1 MEEVEKVFCGR
12 MDHGGC
18 GLLVQV
24 EDGKI
29 VKINGDPDSFT
40 RGYICPKGRAHAER
54 IYHPDRLLHPQKRIG
69 AKGENRWQRISWDE
83 AFETITGRFSE
94 CKNHLGAEKA
104 LFMQGTPKGLENLLL
119 YRFAHSLGSPNVAAT
134 GTVCFA
140 PRVGAGLV
148 TNGFYPHPD
157 IEHPPELILVWG
169 SNHLS
174 TNADGVIAPKVSLAL
189 KKGSRILLI
198 DPAKRELAA
207 KADVWLR
214 IKPGTDGLLALG
226 MIKVMIEEGLC
237 DQEFVE
243 KWCVGFDKL
252 KAHVASYSLTD
263 IDNKTWIPRKDIEG
277 AARLYAEAKSGCI
290 LWGNATDH
298 NINSVQTARALLI
311 LMALSGNLDRPG
323 GNIQAGMPGLVRT
336 SEFML
341 MPKFHTMKDK
351 MIGKDF
357 KLSAMLGFIPYHLAI
372 KAVHDEKPYEINT
385 VYIQGTNPLMSY
397 PNAQYT
403 FQALKKANFL
413 VVADLF
419 MTPTAQLADIVLPV
433 ASHFEFNDLGYYG
446 LPFGKVLARP
456 KIVDPPGECVSDI
469 KIINELAM
477 RLGLEDPFWDDEKAC
492 IDFVLKP
499 SGLSFQDLKK
509 QGLIEGEKRYEK
521 FLEKGFRTKSGKVEL
536 YATWMETNGYAPLP
550 VFSEINQDDDKK
562 GELILTSGKIN
573 VFFHSMNRN
582 LPSLR
587 KGHPDPIVVIHPET
601 AKHFSIDEGEWVWV
615 ENGEGRAKFKA
626 VFQSE
631 VNPRIVIVEHAWWF
645 PEKDPLGFYDWKGS
659 NINVLTKTDPPY
671 EPAIGTMNLRGI
683 SCRVYKA

>member
-1 MEEVEKVFCGR
+1 MERIEKVFCGR

-29 VKINGDPDSFT
+29 VKISGDRDSFT
-40 RGYICPKGRAHAER
+40 KGYICSKGRAHVER
-54 IYHPDRLLHPQKRIG
+54 LYHPDRLLYPQKRIG
-69 AKGENRWQRISWDE
+69 AKGENRWQRISWNE
-83 AFETITGRFSE
+83 AFETITERLSE
-94 CKNHLGAEKA
+94 CKKHLGAEKA

-157 IEHPPELILVWG
+157 IEYPPELILVWG
-169 SNHLS
+169 SNHIS
-174 TNADGVIAPKVSLAL
+174 TNADGVIGSKVRLAL

-198 DPAKRELAA
+198 DPAKTELAA
-207 KADVWLR
+207 NADVWLR
-214 IKPGTDGLLALG
+214 IKPGTDGVLALG
-226 MIKVMIEEGLC
+226 MIKVMIEEGLY
-237 DQEFVE
+237 DQDFVE
-243 KWCVGFDKL
+243 KWCAGFDEL
-252 KAHVASYSLTD
+252 KAHVASYSLND
-263 IDNKTWIPRKDIEG
+263 MQKKTWIPRKDIERT
-277 AARLYAEAKSGCI
+277 ARLYAEAKSGCI
-290 LWGNATDH
+290 LWGNAMDH

-323 GNIQAGMPGLVRT
+323 GNMQAGMPELVRA
-336 SEFML
+336 SDFML
-341 MPKFHTMKDK
+341 MTKFRTIKDK

-357 KLSAMLGFIPYHLAI
+357 KLSGMLGFTPYHLAI
-372 KAVHDEKPYEINT
+372 KAVLEERPYEINT

-397 PNAQYT
+397 PNAQDT
-403 FQALKKANFL
+403 FQALKKARFL

-456 KIVDPPGECVSDI
+456 KIVDPPGECISDI

-477 RLGLEDPFWDDEKAC
+477 RLGLEDPFWDDEESC
-492 IDFVLKP
+492 IDSILKP

-509 QGLIEGEKRYEK
+509 VGLIDGEKRYEK
-521 FLEKGFRTKSGKVEL
+521 FLEKGFRTESGKVEL
-536 YATWMETNGYAPLP
+536 YSTWMEKNGYAPLP
-550 VFSEINQDDDKK
+550 IFSETIQDDEI
-562 GELILTSGKIN
+562 GELVLTSRKIN

-587 KGHPDPIVVIHPET
+587 KSHPDPVVVMHPET
-601 AKHFSIDEGEWVWV
+601 AKRFRIDEGEWVWV
-615 ENGEGRAKFKA
+615 ENGNGRAKFKA

-631 VNPRIVIVEHAWWF
+631 IDPRIVIVEHAWWF
-645 PEKDPLGFYDWKGS
+645 PEKDPLDFYDWKGS
-659 NINVLTKTDPPY
+659 NINVLTMTDPPY
-671 EPAIGTMNLRGI
+671 EPTMGTMNLRGI
-683 SCRVYKA
+683 SCHVYKA